1 MANPGK
7 QEKIRTAGIY
17 LIIILAL
24 LRFLIYPLYNGV
36 ERQKRLL
43 ADQQENYRLKIQV
56 LNSQRS
62 GAPATPLV
70 EKAEVAPY
78 VYEKTDSLTS
88 IQLDV
93 VNRMSLLAK
102 EKGGELVR
110 FEMLEASLENI
121 LSEAPVTL
129 WFSGQPKDLMAVLQG
144 VETTRKSL
152 GIKTME
158 ISKGAKGPLLSLTL
172 SAYRLEK

>member
-110 FEMLEASLENI
+110 FEMLEASAEKT

-129 WFSGQPKDLMAVLQG
+129 WFSGQPKDLMTILHE